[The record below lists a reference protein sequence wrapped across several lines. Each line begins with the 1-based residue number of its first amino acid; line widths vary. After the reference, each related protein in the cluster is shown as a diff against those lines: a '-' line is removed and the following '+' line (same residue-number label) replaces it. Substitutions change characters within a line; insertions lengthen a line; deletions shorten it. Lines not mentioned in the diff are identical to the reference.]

1 VRAFLLYILI
11 AGCTLLMTACGRQMP
26 VGITV
31 DPAFRS
37 LTPPDTKLLSGADW
51 DGLKASPFY
60 QRHEKD
66 LNVPVFNAAVER
78 LGVNPVRDFSK
89 LMAAWDGKDWF
100 FMERG
105 RFNSNDLQKR
115 MIAAGARSSTYR
127 NRTLLGENAG
137 SLVLFKNIALEGSSA
152 AVQHAIDIESAGQ
165 GEIPEELQERL
176 RTLSKQ
182 DQLWTVSRAG
192 LAFANV
198 PMNPD
203 WQSALS
209 NITGSISGTTAGVYV
224 DAGVHLSIVL
234 QCTSDQGATRV
245 HDAVRGMIGFAR
257 LSTKDDEEDLLR
269 AYDAIH
275 VSKTNQMVEVKA
287 DLAPELADKLT
298 ASLISLRHAR

>member
-1 VRAFLLYILI
+1 
-11 AGCTLLMTACGRQMP
+11 MP

-37 LTPPDTKLLSGADW
+37 LTPADTKLLSGADW
-51 DGLKASPFY
+51 DSLKASPFY
-60 QRHEKD
+60 QRHEKE
-66 LNVPVFNAAVER
+66 LNVPIFNAAVDR
-78 LGVNPVRDFSK
+78 LGVNPLRDFSK
-89 LMAAWDGKDWF
+89 LMAAWDGKDWLL
-100 FMERG
+100 MERG

-137 SLVLFKNIALEGSSA
+137 TLVLFKNIALEGSTP
-152 AVQHAIDIESAGQ
+152 AVQHTIDIESAGQ

-176 RTLSKQ
+176 RTLSKR

-224 DAGVHLSIVL
+224 DAGVHLSIDL
-234 QCTSDQGATRV
+234 QCNSAQGATRV
-245 HDAVRGMIGFAR
+245 HDAVRGMIGFGR
-257 LSTKDDEEDLLR
+257 LSTKDDQEDLLR
-269 AYDAIH
+269 AYDAIQ
-275 VSKTNQMVEVKA
+275 VNTTSQIVEVRA
-287 DLAPELADKLT
+287 DLAPDLADKLM
-298 ASLISLRHAR
+298 ASLMLLRHAR